1 MEAIRYFIS
10 KGINYHQFHMGSFHT
25 MDGLDALAPDM
36 SASVFPLEELGE
48 KSVRILLDNIATGS
62 EYKQQGHVLQN
73 KFLRTIGRE

>member
-1 MEAIRYFIS
+1 
-10 KGINYHQFHMGSFHT
+10 

-48 KSVRILLDNIATGS
+48 KSVRILLDNIATGN
-62 EYKQQGHVLQN
+62 EYKPQGHVLQN